1 MKKALKARR
10 TEKREKLATKVRR
23 YLVAKQA
30 GKRGY
35 QRSDRLLEEIAQQ
48 SKAGAVIPLD
58 RRGRR
63 AVLRDRF
70 AQKNIVW
77 QPCAARRW
85 ELEIIEP

>member
-1 MKKALKARR
+1 MKKTAKTRKKA
-10 TEKREKLATKVRR
+10 KREDLATKVRL
-23 YLVAKQA
+23 YIHAKES

-35 QRSDRLLEEIAQQ
+35 QRSDRLLEEIAQR
-48 SKAGAVIPLD
+48 SRPGKEIVLD
-58 RRGRR
+58 RRGRK

-85 ELEIIEP
+85 ELEIIDP